1 MQHPRTVPTTHSPT
15 TEVRNTTEP
24 LTIENPSG
32 SVVHNPRAV
41 SPNSRRILE
50 RLTKNVRP
58 TGSAEFGEENDKRVL
73 VLSIGEREFDV
84 VLYRKASSMTT
95 KRRFVQL
102 AMLFIVSET
111 GDFYPVRYLSDPPL
125 ESDLAS
131 GGIATQ
137 EVGDF
142 EQRQLAGHADDWLP
156 TVERLIDSPPVAQAG

>member
-1 MQHPRTVPTTHSPT
+1 MQHSRTSRVSQPTT
-15 TEVRNTTEP
+15 TEIRKFTEP

-32 SVVHNPRAV
+32 SVIHNPRAV

-58 TGSAEFGEENDKRVL
+58 TGSAEFGEENDKRIL
-73 VLSIGEREFDV
+73 VLAIGEREFDV
-84 VLYRKASSMTT
+84 VLYRKASSMMTT
-95 KRRFVQL
+95 RRSVQL

-125 ESDLAS
+125 ESDLAG

-156 TVERLIDSPPVAQAG
+156 NVERLIDSSLVAQAG